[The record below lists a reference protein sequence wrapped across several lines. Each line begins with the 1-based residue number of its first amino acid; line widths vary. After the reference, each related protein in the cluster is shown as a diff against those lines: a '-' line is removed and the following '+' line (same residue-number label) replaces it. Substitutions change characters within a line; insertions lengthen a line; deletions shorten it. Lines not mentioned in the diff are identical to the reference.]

1 MYSVSTVFRLI
12 QYKRALWT
20 QNTRII
26 HDVWRLLI
34 LSNEEKLMI
43 IKILK
48 KEWFIFWKKGGS
60 REKGEEETKYM
71 PHEPVITI
79 WIFAYRYDSLIE
91 LFLRGHHPFEFKIF
105 QQQKMGGGAFNYV
118 SKITFNF
125 QLYLFSRRIWQFPEP
140 IWRYNRRTRRVCSRH
155 ILFHIFIWWLVSI
168 FNSNFLFSTSI
179 NFWLGLGL
187 WCLTPLLTIF
197 QLNRGGQ
204 FYWWSKS
211 EYPEKTQTFRKSL
224 TNFIT

>member
-1 MYSVSTVFRLI
+1 MNIRISLRQFDRTISKGSSPFWIQNIST
-12 QYKRALWT
+12 
-20 QNTRII
+20 
-26 HDVWRLLI
+26 
-34 LSNEEKLMI
+34 
-43 IKILK
+43 
-48 KEWFIFWKKGGS
+48 
-60 REKGEEETKYM
+60 TKN
-71 PHEPVITI
+71 
-79 WIFAYRYDSLIE
+79 
-91 LFLRGHHPFEFKIF
+91 G
-105 QQQKMGGGAFNYV
+105 GGGAFNYV

-140 IWRYNRRTRRVCSRH
+140 IRRHNRRTRRVCSRL

-168 FNSNFLFSTSI
+168 INSNFLFSTSI